1 MYPKINEKIDE
12 LCSELFK
19 KIGLKSTSVL
29 PPQKL
34 RNTQN
39 VTLSC
44 AIIKNS
50 SLRIK
55 KNFQN
60 LSSFVIDRL

>member
-12 LCSELFK
+12 FCSELFLK
-19 KIGLKSTSVL
+19 NGLEGTSVL

-39 VTLSC
+39 VILSR
-44 AIIKNS
+44 AIIK
-50 SLRIK
+50 I
-55 KNFQN
+55 
-60 LSSFVIDRL
+60 VA

>member
-44 AIIKNS
+44 AIIK
-50 SLRIK
+50 I
-55 KNFQN
+55 
-60 LSSFVIDRL
+60 VA